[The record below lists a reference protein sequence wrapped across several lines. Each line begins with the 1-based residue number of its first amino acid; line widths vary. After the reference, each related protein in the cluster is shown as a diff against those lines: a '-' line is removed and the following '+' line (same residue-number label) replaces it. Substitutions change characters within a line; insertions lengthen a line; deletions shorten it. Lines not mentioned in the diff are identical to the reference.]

1 MPAKPWEGVRDAG
14 KPCPKP
20 IQNNYV
26 TGNLSYIDVLSNS
39 LGASCK
45 EEYWMDINP
54 ICLGLLEGQEDC
66 LYINVYRP
74 EADEEEEEDEPKE
87 LLPVSCTSA
96 KKGES

>member
-1 MPAKPWEGVRDAG
+1 MP
-14 KPCPKP
+14 
-20 IQNNYV
+20 N
-26 TGNLSYIDVLSNS
+26 VLSTS
-39 LGASCK
+39 LGASC
-45 EEYWMDINP
+45 EAEHWMDIKP
-54 ICLGLLEGQEDC
+54 ICVGLLEGQEDC

>member
-1 MPAKPWEGVRDAG
+1 MLANLVPSRSRTTMSQVILVTLMYF
-14 KPCPKP
+14 P
-20 IQNNYV
+20 IF
-26 TGNLSYIDVLSNS
+26 GS